1 MIDRAAARR
10 YAEAFVNALEKTGR
24 LEPGMEELRVAAR
37 TYAQSKG
44 LQRFLGSPEIAPED
58 KQSLL
63 GRLWS
68 GAPGGVS
75 GAVSSSGSHAAGQE
89 MLSLLRLLLRWDRID
104 HLPAVMEEAEKSAEA
119 RQGILRGTVT
129 TAHPISSAEVDQV
142 AQAVGRKMGK
152 RVLLERRVEP
162 ELLGGARVAVGS
174 TLLDGSVRTQLAQVR
189 EQLLGAKVN
198 S

>member
-1 MIDRAAARR
+1 MVDRGAARR

-24 LEPGMEELRVAAR
+24 LEPGMEELRGVAR
-37 TYAQSKG
+37 TYAQSKD
-44 LQRFLGSPEIAPED
+44 LQRFLGSPEIAPKD
-58 KQSLL
+58 KEGLL
-63 GRLWS
+63 GRIWS
-68 GAPGGVS
+68 G
-75 GAVSSSGSHAAGQE
+75 AAGQE
-89 MLSLLRLLLRWDRID
+89 TLSLLRLLLRWDRID
-104 HLPAVMEEAEKSAEA
+104 HLLVLMEEAEKAAEQ

-162 ELLGGARVAVGS
+162 ALLGGARVAVGS